1 MRRLNGNS
9 NLKATA
15 ILILALLLMSIRG
28 SAQTAAKRQV
38 VVSLDDR
45 KLVLLEDGQVKRIYP
60 VAVGRPATPSPAGK
74 FQVVVRLE
82 NPTYYH
88 PGKVI
93 APGAS
98 NPLGTR
104 WIGLNQKGYGIHG
117 TNEPRSVGKAAS
129 HGCIRMAKADLEELF
144 RLINVGDEV
153 EIRSERDEQT
163 AQWFRTPAV
172 LMARASAGATQQV
185 LGEAQAT
192 IGGAQQ

>member
-9 NLKATA
+9 NLKAAA
-15 ILILALLLMSIRG
+15 ILIVALLLMSIRG
-28 SAQTAAKRQV
+28 SAQTALKRQV
-38 VVSLDDR
+38 VVSLEDR

-60 VAVGRPATPSPAGK
+60 VAVGRPTTPSPAGK

-98 NPLGTR
+98 NPLGNR

-117 TNEPRSVGKAAS
+117 TNEPKSIGKAAS

-144 RLINVGDEV
+144 TLLSVGDEV
-153 EIRSERDEQT
+153 EIRGERDAQT
-163 AQWFRTPAV
+163 AEWFGAPAV
-172 LMARASAGATQQV
+172 VMAKANVPA
-185 LGEAQAT
+185 AQAG
-192 IGGAQQ
+192 IAGAQQ

>member
-28 SAQTAAKRQV
+28 SAQTTTKRQV
-38 VVSLDDR
+38 VVSLEDR
-45 KLVLLEDGQVKRIYP
+45 RLVLLEDGQVKRIYP
-60 VAVGRPATPSPAGK
+60 VAVGRASTPSPMGT

-144 RLINVGDEV
+144 TLISVGDEV
-153 EIRSERDEQT
+153 GIRGERDEQT
-163 AQWFRTPAV
+163 AQWFGTPAV
-172 LMARASAGATQQV
+172 VMARASV
-185 LGEAQAT
+185 SEAQPAT
-192 IGGAQQ
+192 GGAQQ

>member
-1 MRRLNGNS
+1 MRRSNGNS

-28 SAQTAAKRQV
+28 SAQTATKRQV
-38 VVSLDDR
+38 VVSLEDR
-45 KLVLLEDGQVKRIYP
+45 KLVLLEDGQVKKIYP
-60 VAVGRPATPSPAGK
+60 VAVGRPTTPSPAGK

-117 TNEPRSVGKAAS
+117 TNEPRSVGKAGVARVHS
-129 HGCIRMAKADLEELF
+129 HGEGGPGRAVHADQ
-144 RLINVGDEV
+144 RRRRSGDTQ
-153 EIRSERDEQT
+153 R
-163 AQWFRTPAV
+163 
-172 LMARASAGATQQV
+172 AR
-185 LGEAQAT
+185 
-192 IGGAQQ
+192 